1 MSDTDAGDED
11 VDLADMAALA
21 FEPWQ
26 PMSDGWT
33 PPSNAEWAMLANPHL
48 ISVRLAWLALHK
60 SKEELMAVAAQLGDE
75 GLIELV
81 GQIGRSADWFE
92 GLHKLL
98 DSAECRIMSAYA
110 AQHSKEDGRH

>member
-1 MSDTDAGDED
+1 MSDTDAGGED

-26 PMSDGWT
+26 PLSDGWT
-33 PPSNAEWAMLANPHL
+33 PPSNAEWSALANPHL
-48 ISVRLAWLALHK
+48 ISVRLAWLTLHK
-60 SKEELMAVAAQLGDE
+60 SKEELIAVAAQLGDE
-75 GLIELV
+75 GLQELV

-98 DSAECRIMSAYA
+98 ANAEARLVCVYPALPDA
-110 AQHSKEDGRH
+110 EG